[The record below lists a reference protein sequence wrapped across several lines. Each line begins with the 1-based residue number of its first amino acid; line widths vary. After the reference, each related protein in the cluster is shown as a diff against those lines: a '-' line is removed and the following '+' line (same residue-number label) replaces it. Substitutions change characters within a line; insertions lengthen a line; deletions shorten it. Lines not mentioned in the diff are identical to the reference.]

1 MITSVFKKSTLLNFS
16 LVVILILFFDFI
28 YQIQDLA
35 WSNSAVLVFKKTAI
49 GVVVLFSGLITNF
62 VSKRN
67 GLSKDSGY
75 SMLFFLLLLLFFP
88 TLYDNINLV
97 FANFFILLALRR
109 LISLQSQKASKEKIF
124 DASLWIFVAS
134 LFHFWCIIFL
144 VLVFI
149 SIISH
154 VSGDYRNW
162 LLPFIA
168 FFTVVILFA
177 MYSLAFG
184 ADAINYIKNGVE
196 INLSIDYFTNNYQN
210 AALSVYATVALFFLI
225 STIMTLSSKPLLL
238 HASFKKI
245 IIAFLIA
252 VVIYVISANKSND
265 LLVFTIAPLAIMA
278 TSHIEMPQ
286 QKLNQELALGVLIL
300 CSLFAFFSQ
309 IIV

>member
-16 LVVILILFFDFI
+16 LVVFLILFFDFI

-49 GVVVLFSGLITNF
+49 GIVILASALITNF
-62 VSKRN
+62 ISKRN

-75 SMLFFLLLLLFFP
+75 SILFFLLFLLFFP
-88 TLYDNINLV
+88 SLYDNINLV
-97 FANFFILLALRR
+97 FANFFILLAFRR

-124 DASLWIFVAS
+124 DASLWIFVAA
-134 LFHFWCIIFL
+134 LFHFWCILYF

-168 FFTVVILFA
+168 FFAIAIIFA
-177 MYSLAFG
+177 LYSLVFN
-184 ADAINYIKNGVE
+184 ADAISYITNGIE
-196 INLSIDYFTNNYQN
+196 TNLSIDYFTNNYQN
-210 AALSVYATVALFFLI
+210 AALSIYATVALFFVI
-225 STIMTLSSKPLLL
+225 SMLMTLSSRPLLL

-245 IIAFLIA
+245 IIAFLIGI
-252 VVIYVISANKSND
+252 VIYVISTHKSND
-265 LLVFTIAPLAIMA
+265 LLVFTIAPLAMMA
-278 TSHIEMPQ
+278 TGHIEMPQ
-286 QKLNQELALGVLIL
+286 LKLNQELALGVLML

-309 IIV
+309 L

>member
-1 MITSVFKKSTLLNFS
+1 MITSVFKKSTPLNFS
-16 LVVILILFFDFI
+16 LVVFLILFFDFI
-28 YQIQDLA
+28 YQIQDLT
-35 WSNSAVLVFKKTAI
+35 WSHSAVLVFKKI
-49 GVVVLFSGLITNF
+49 GIGLVILASALITNF

-67 GLSKDSGY
+67 ELSKDSAY
-75 SMLFFLLLLLFFP
+75 SVLFFLLFLLFFP
-88 TLYDNINLV
+88 SLFDDINLV

-124 DASLWIFVAS
+124 DASLWIFVAA
-134 LFHFWCIIFL
+134 LFHFWCILYL

-168 FFTVVILFA
+168 FFAIAIIFIV
-177 MYSLAFG
+177 YSLVFNS
-184 ADAINYIKNGVE
+184 DAISYITNGME
-196 INLSIDYFTNNYQN
+196 TNFSIDYFTNNYQN
-210 AALSVYATVALFFLI
+210 AALSIYATVAIFFVI
-225 STIMTLSSKPLLL
+225 SMVMTLSSRPMQL

-245 IIAFLIA
+245 IVAFLIG
-252 VVIYVISANKSND
+252 VVIFVISAHKSND
-265 LLVFTIAPLAIMA
+265 LLVFTIAPLAMMT

-286 QKLNQELALGVLIL
+286 LKLNQELALGVLIL

-309 IIV
+309 L